1 MINSLAAALQAPFR
15 LLLQAIAEIQSYTF
29 LSVRA
34 IANVFTRPI
43 YVKET
48 FLQMDRVGVGSA
60 TIILLTGFFTG
71 AVLGIQSESALR
83 RYGAVSITGQLVAIT
98 LIRELGPVLA
108 ALMVAGRIGSGIASE
123 LGSMVVSEQI
133 NAMRALGTDPTR
145 KLVTPRMI
153 ATVVTLPLLT
163 ILCNA
168 VGMCGGWVIARYK
181 LLISSSQYWSDA
193 INALE
198 FSDVF
203 GSLIKANRLRFHH
216 LHDRLLRRI
225 EDLRGNGRGGTFYDA
240 GCCEQFHSGNRGGLF
255 SEQPDYLP
263 GAVSQYMIE
272 FKNVTKSFNDDV
284 ILKNISFTIT
294 RGETKI
300 ILGASGSGKSTILR
314 LILGLIRPDS
324 GEILVDGQDITKM
337 TERDLV
343 QVRHKIGMVFQE
355 GALFDSLS
363 VRENVGYRLYEE
375 SETTEEEIELAVRKL
390 LGFVGLEDAIDK
402 MPAELSGG

>member
-1 MINSLAAALQAPFR
+1 MINSLSAALQAPFR
-15 LLLQAIAEIQSYTF
+15 LLLRALAEIQSYTL
-29 LSVRA
+29 LSTRA

-48 FLQMDRVGVGSA
+48 FLQMDRVGVGSS

-168 VGMCGGWVIARYK
+168 VGMFGGWVIARYK

-193 INALE
+193 MNALE

-203 GSLIKANRLRFHH
+203 GSLIKPIVFGFIISMTGCYVGLRTY
-216 LHDRLLRRI
+216 
-225 EDLRGNGRGGTFYDA
+225 GGTA
-240 GCCEQFHSGNRGGLF
+240 GVGRSTTQ
-255 SEQPDYLP
+255 
-263 GAVSQYMIE
+263 AVVS
-272 FKNVTKSFNDDV
+272 S
-284 ILKNISFTIT
+284 S
-294 RGETKI
+294 
-300 ILGASGSGKSTILR
+300 
-314 LILGLIRPDS
+314 
-324 GEILVDGQDITKM
+324 ILVIAADFFLNNLI
-337 TERDLV
+337 
-343 QVRHKIGMVFQE
+343 IY
-355 GALFDSLS
+355 LS
-363 VRENVGYRLYEE
+363 PFLN
-375 SETTEEEIELAVRKL
+375 I
-390 LGFVGLEDAIDK
+390 
-402 MPAELSGG
+402 